1 MRIATACAAILVL
14 TSCAANDT
22 AGLATATALGGSSS
36 PITSA
41 TPMTASPTPTT
52 ASPTPDEVTPSPSAS
67 ASQPSGGQRCTN
79 DRFGFTVAYPADWYT
94 NAEIDQEFAEPTPA
108 CTYFGEQPME
118 IGPNAG
124 VPPTVVITFA
134 RWTEVPPSGESWDVI
149 FRDETEV
156 ARMPALVIEEEQ
168 MSDAGAP
175 FSARGDRSY
184 AYRVE
189 LPDGTVIVAGTRSTA
204 DGDYTEHRDVLD
216 AMMAT
221 LELTGGGE
229 PREPQGPLGP

>member
-1 MRIATACAAILVL
+1 
-14 TSCAANDT
+14 
-22 AGLATATALGGSSS
+22 
-36 PITSA
+36 
-41 TPMTASPTPTT
+41 
-52 ASPTPDEVTPSPSAS
+52 TPSPSAS

-79 DRFGFTVAYPADWYT
+79 DRFGFAVGYPADWYT

-124 VPPTVVITFA
+124 VPPTVAITFG
-134 RWTEVPPSGESWDVI
+134 RLTEVPPSSEGWEVI
-149 FRDETEV
+149 FRDQTEV
-156 ARMPALVIEEEQ
+156 AGMPAFVIEAEQ
-168 MSDAGAP
+168 TSDAGAP

-184 AYRVE
+184 GYRVE
-189 LPDGTVIVAGTRSTA
+189 LPDGSVIVAGTSSTA
-204 DGDYTEHRDVLD
+204 DGDYAEHRDVLD

-229 PREPQGPLGP
+229 AKEPQGPLGP

>member
-22 AGLATATALGGSSS
+22 AGLTTATALGGSSS
-36 PITSA
+36 PITS
-41 TPMTASPTPTT
+41 PTT

-118 IGPNAG
+118 IAPNAG
-124 VPPTVVITFA
+124 VPPTVVVTFG
-134 RWTEVPPSGESWDVI
+134 RWTEVPPSGENW
-149 FRDETEV
+149 EAEV
-156 ARMPALVIEEEQ
+156 AGMPAFVIEEEQ

-189 LPDGTVIVAGTRSTA
+189 LPDGTVIVAGTSSTA
-204 DGDYTEHRDVLD
+204 DGDYAEHRDVLD

-229 PREPQGPLGP
+229 AEEPQGPLGP